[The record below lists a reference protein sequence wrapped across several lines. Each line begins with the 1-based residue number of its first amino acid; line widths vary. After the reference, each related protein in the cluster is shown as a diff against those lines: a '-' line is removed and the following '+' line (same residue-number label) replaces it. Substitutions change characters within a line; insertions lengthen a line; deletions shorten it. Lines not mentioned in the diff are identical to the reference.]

1 VTGES
6 WAPTLPDVARHIPTR
21 TRDVRTPGSDKLL
34 GTFTTTTTPSGDQA
48 QAVIDTVVGT
58 LLASVGALPDNHPD
72 LYVSARSAC
81 EWRAAA
87 DIEIAYPNRDAD
99 VAVYEQLD
107 ARAQAAWS
115 AFTTALANIGG
126 SPTGPDDLPMYQFP
140 PGPPWGDLS
149 PGSGADPY
157 PWLARNRYP
166 EPPGGWEF

>member
-1 VTGES
+1 VSGEP

-21 TRDVRTPGSDKLL
+21 TRDVKTPGSDALL
-34 GTFTTTTTPSGDQA
+34 GTFTGSTTPTSDQA
-48 QAVIDTVVGT
+48 QAVIDGVVGT

-72 LYVSARSAC
+72 LLVAARIAC

-99 VAVYEQLD
+99 VQVYEQLD
-107 ARAQAAWS
+107 LRAQAAWA
-115 AFTTALANIGG
+115 AFTTALGNIGG
-126 SPTGPDDLPMYQFP
+126 SPSGPDSVPEWCFP

-157 PWLARNRYP
+157 PWLARRRFP